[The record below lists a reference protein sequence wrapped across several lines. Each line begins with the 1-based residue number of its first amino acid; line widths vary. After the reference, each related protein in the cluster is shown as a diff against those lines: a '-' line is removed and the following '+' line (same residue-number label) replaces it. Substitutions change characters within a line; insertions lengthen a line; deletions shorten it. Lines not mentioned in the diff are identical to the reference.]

1 MIFKNYNELIKNGKN
16 CEIKKKRKDILD
28 ILTYAINE
36 VNPYYVIKKYIKDG
50 KIFFDN
56 EKIDTKEFD
65 NIYLIGFGKASI
77 NMGRAVLDN
86 LKIKKAV
93 LITNDNKTKINDD
106 KTITYVGGHPL
117 PNQISIKG
125 TNHIL
130 ELIKESKKQDLII
143 VLISGGG
150 SSLLSKPRIKIED
163 LKETT
168 ELLLKTNMNISEINT
183 IRKHLSYVK
192 GGQLLYNVNCKVV
205 SLIISDIVND
215 PIEFIASGPTFP
227 DSTTF
232 NDAKNILIKHN
243 IWYKTPNIVKNI
255 IENGICG
262 EIPETPKKDNPI
274 FKNVKNYIIANN
286 ESFVHAAQFYAT
298 KIGYKSKI
306 LSTSLTGEA
315 KSVGKN
321 LINNFKDSKES
332 EKIFFASGETTVNV
346 VGMGKGGRN
355 QEMVLGS
362 IKYIK
367 DKNIVFASFATDGID
382 GNSDAAGAIADKY
395 TIKRAIEKKLNPS
408 IFLKNNN
415 SYEFFKLLNDLILT
429 GPTGTNLMDIQIILC

>member
-1 MIFKNYNELIKNGKN
+1 MLFKNYNELIKNGKN
-16 CEIKKKRKDILD
+16 CEIKKKRKDLLD
-28 ILTYAINE
+28 ILTYAIKE
-36 VNPYYVIKKYIKDG
+36 VNPYFVIKKYIKDG
-50 KIFFDN
+50 KIFLDN
-56 EKIDTKEFD
+56 ENIDTKEFD

-77 NMGRAVLDN
+77 NMGRAVLDS

-93 LITNDNKTKINDD
+93 LITNDKKTKINDN
-106 KTITYVGGHPL
+106 KTFTYIGSHPL
-117 PNQISIKG
+117 PNLMSIKG

-130 ELIKESKKQDLII
+130 EIIKESKKQDLII

-150 SSLLSKPRIKIED
+150 SALLSKPRIKIED
-163 LKETT
+163 LKEIT

-232 NDAKNILIKHN
+232 NDAKNILLKHH
-243 IWYKTPNIVKNI
+243 IWHKTPNIVKNI
-255 IENGICG
+255 IDKGISG
-262 EIPETPKKDNPI
+262 EIPETPKKENLI

-286 ESFVHAAQFYAT
+286 ESFVHAAQYYAK

-315 KSVGKN
+315 KYVGKK
-321 LINNFKDSKES
+321 LINQYKDSKEK
-332 EKIFFASGETTVNV
+332 KIFIASGETTVNV

-382 GNSDAAGAIADKY
+382 GNSDAAGAIADKH
-395 TIKRAIEKKLNPS
+395 TLNRAVAKKLNPS
-408 IFLKNNN
+408 IFLENND
-415 SYEFFKLLNDLILT
+415 SYEFFRLLNDLLIT
-429 GPTGTNLMDIQIILC
+429 GPTGTNLIDIQIILC